1 MPRSL
6 ASDGGSIAL
15 ESVTTTTRCPMAQT
29 LPSDTIGN
37 GRNRDARHAGVR
49 VLRTRI
55 GYEVRVRVVRLPRSL
70 QSRLPH
76 DGARAL
82 TTTDGETT

>member
-55 GYEVRVRVVRLPRSL
+55 GYEVRVRVVDAELPGL
-70 QSRLPH
+70 ILVV
-76 DGARAL
+76 AMTTILLAL
-82 TTTDGETT
+82 VLFFS